1 MGYQQVEPG
10 VSEMRRQNLI
20 IFCSL
25 IVACSAL
32 ELAAQGLV
40 GVPIPTPHV
49 SMVGNVISIH
59 DDWDNEMPMKDQETI
74 RRSFIV
80 NAAGSASK
88 LEVDNVFGS
97 IKVTGIAGDQIQLV
111 VTKTIKA
118 ESKDRL
124 DAAHKEVTLDMT
136 QSGNSVKLY
145 VKGPFRCNC
154 DDCYHSHGDE
164 GYVVHM
170 DFELQVPLQTALN
183 VKTIN
188 QGNIRIENVSG
199 DYSVRNVNG
208 SIEMLGVG
216 GAGIAKT
223 VNGGLKIRFRENP
236 TANSQ
241 FASVNGSVELSFQDN
256 LAADFRFKTFNG
268 GVYSDFPMSA
278 LPQRPAMEEH
288 RNGKFVFHSD
298 RFTGGRV
305 GSGGPEIRVEN
316 LNGDI
321 RVLKNHV

>member
-1 MGYQQVEPG
+1 
-10 VSEMRRQNLI
+10 MRIRNQLI
-20 IFCSL
+20 SWC
-25 IVACSAL
+25 VAAVFTPL
-32 ELAAQGLV
+32 LAAQDTALA
-40 GVPIPTPHV
+40 VPIPTPTINIIG
-49 SMVGNVISIH
+49 SVISIH
-59 DDWDNEMPMKDQETI
+59 DDWDNEMPVKDQETI
-74 RRSFIV
+74 RRSFTV
-80 NAAGSASK
+80 NAAGSANK

-111 VTKTIKA
+111 VTKNIKA

-136 QSGNSVKLY
+136 QSGNFVKLY
-145 VKGPFRCNC
+145 VNGPFRCNC

-170 DFELQVPLQTALN
+170 DFELQVPLKTELN
-183 VKTIN
+183 VRTVN

-236 TANSQ
+236 TASSQ

-268 GVYSDFPMSA
+268 GVYSDFPMAA
-278 LPQRPAMEEH
+278 LPQRPATEEH

-305 GSGGPEIRVEN
+305 GNGGPEIRVEN